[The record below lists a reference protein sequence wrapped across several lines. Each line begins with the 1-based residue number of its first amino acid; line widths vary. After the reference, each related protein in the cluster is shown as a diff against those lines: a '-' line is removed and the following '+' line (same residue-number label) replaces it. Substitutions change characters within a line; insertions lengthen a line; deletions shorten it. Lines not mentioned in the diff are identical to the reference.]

1 MTLIKKIDNG
11 FNNFYISTSF
21 GFFSGG
27 VIYIICNDLK
37 EIYNYRNKR
46 TSMTLYNLFNYGGFC
61 GFMLGVTRWYTQKP
75 VLDYFLK

>member
-1 MTLIKKIDNG
+1 MTLITKMDNV
-11 FNNFYISTSF
+11 FNNFLGSTSV

-27 VIYIICNDLK
+27 VLYIVGKDLI
-37 EIYNYRNKR
+37 EMYNYKNKR
-46 TSMTLYNLFNYGGFC
+46 TNLTLYNLFNYGGFC